1 MGPSDGGGASM
12 TGDGGAASGHAPIP
26 SPGCALASATPT
38 LPDTISLPTQLAL
51 PPGYDGVT
59 PRPLLIHLHATGGG
73 GEISLFKADP
83 LIGPAYVLAG
93 PQARTGGVYSFESV
107 PKITNVLTSILDEL
121 LASVCV
127 DESRVFATGNGSGGR
142 VLTSWV
148 AARDKAQNSLRFRAL
163 AAVGA
168 YYGKYAWQPTPLL
181 FIHGLQSRYSANVA
195 GDEFGTKAFAILSGM
210 NACGEASTPV
220 SADQCPAQAAD
231 DPGCVDLEGCAAPFR
246 FCHFE
251 GKAEDDVWPC
261 FATKA
266 IAQFFEP
273 FRQ

>member
-1 MGPSDGGGASM
+1 M